1 MRDKMSVVFFECTQ
15 CMCVCVCMWSLDD
28 LFSSGLFSGYVH
40 QVQIISLADSL
51 QDYFCPHRSQFQ
63 RSGTR
68 GDFQSDCVSEAFS
81 AFICICSFWWW
92 PVKSCFEGLRGCDNW
107 CLKITQQIFTTP
119 PERRICCSD
128 LFSIMF
134 YVCLSFSSVSASP
147 RTIDPNES
155 IIVIQ

>member
-15 CMCVCVCMWSLDD
+15 CMCVCVYMWSLDD

-119 PERRICCSD
+119 PREED
-128 LFSIMF
+128 LLLRLILN
-134 YVCLSFSSVSASP
+134 YVLCMSQFQLSFSFTSYNRP
-147 RTIDPNES
+147 K
-155 IIVIQ
+155 